1 MFVLWAVFRSISMIA
16 GFYIHILKIVSLYQW
31 FPNSGTLTFGDMP
44 VIEKDLTEAA
54 PDPAL
59 LEVLI

>member
-1 MFVLWAVFRSISMIA
+1 MIT
-16 GFYIHILKIVSLYQW
+16 GFYIHILKIASLYQW

>member
-1 MFVLWAVFRSISMIA
+1 M
-16 GFYIHILKIVSLYQW
+16 W
-31 FPNSGTLTFGDMP
+31 FPNSGTLTFGGMP
-44 VIEKDLTEAA
+44 VIEVDLAEAA